1 MSEHDAFAS
10 KDLKRRPFRTSLV
23 LVSLTSVIAST
34 TFIFLF
40 GNALLDVSSFTL
52 GDGLS
57 SALGTFLTTFI
68 WAILILVFLLG
79 AVVVSSTVS
88 LEMITRR
95 RDIGL
100 MKAMGTLLDT
110 IFDYFMA
117 QSVIVL
123 IIGIVLGIGFGTVFY
138 MISMIWLSTAV
149 PGIVF
154 TFQFPVLQVAI
165 LAIIYLIAGYYSTQ
179 KPIYDAVQESPSVAL
194 NPEVG
199 TKVQRAG
206 FMDSFGL
213 AFRMASKN
221 TGRRMKGTRR
231 AVLSLFLSFTI
242 ASMLWTGGGVV
253 ETTSESYVIR
263 SMGSNVVAIGSGDLL
278 AQYYDAYS
286 LYGVPLNESFSFMD
300 PEDMIPDQLLQDL
313 DDVLG
318 VQKTESRFVMYS
330 EVEEGPGIV
339 WNPTIEDYVIV
350 GEGREDSA
358 LLVGIDWG
366 QTISDWYF
374 EGRTTNETGQVWI
387 GGALAE
393 QMFVDPLV
401 QSLQFE
407 APLDDVSLDIRAM
420 AFDILNG
427 GKMAITDR
435 VALQGYWGASGPNL
449 ALVQLDGYDE
459 VALDAIETLAAS
471 YGLDTYWQEE
481 VLTENLHAIRSVWAL
496 LNPLALM
503 ALVSAFLGLMNY
515 LLVSVFGR
523 LRDYVIMRSIGAKP
537 SFIAKVMIGEGLD
550 MGVRAA
556 IPALIV
562 STILSIY
569 VLIPE
574 AAVSSIAYLPFSIM
588 AVFAAIMVVIVLSS
602 IPVYLF
608 FNSRNDLR
616 VSEFAS

>member
-1 MSEHDAFAS
+1 MSEHDTFAS
-10 KDLKRRPFRTSLV
+10 KDLKRRPFRTTLV
-23 LVSLTSVIAST
+23 LLSLTSVIAST

-40 GNALLDVSSFTL
+40 GNALLDVTSFTL
-52 GDGLS
+52 GSGLS

-68 WAILILVFLLG
+68 WAILLMVFLMG
-79 AVVVSSTVS
+79 AIVVSSTVS
-88 LEMITRR
+88 LEMVTRR

-123 IIGIVLGIGFGTVFY
+123 VIGIVLGIGSGTLFY
-138 MISMIWLSTAV
+138 MLAMIWLSSAV

-154 TFQFPVLQVAI
+154 TFQFPILQVAI
-165 LAIIYLIAGYYSTQ
+165 LAGIYLVAGYYSTQ
-179 KPIYDAVQESPSVAL
+179 KPIYDAVQESPSLAL

-221 TGRRMKGTRR
+221 TGRRVKGTRR

-242 ASMLWTGGGVV
+242 ASMLWTGGGIV

-263 SMGSNVVAIGSGDLL
+263 SMGVNVVAIGSSDLL
-278 AQYYDAYS
+278 AQYYGAYS
-286 LYGVPLNESFSFMD
+286 LYGEPLNASFSFLD
-300 PEDMIPDQLLQDL
+300 PEDLIPDELLQDL
-313 DDVLG
+313 NALLG
-318 VQKTESRFVMYS
+318 VRKTESRFVIYS
-330 EVEEGPGIV
+330 DVEEGPGIV

-350 GEGREDSA
+350 GEGREGSA

-374 EGRTTNETGQVWI
+374 EGTTTNTTGQVWI

-401 QSLQFE
+401 QSLQFD
-407 APLDDVSLDIRAM
+407 APLDVVSLDIRAM
-420 AFDILNG
+420 AFDVLNG
-427 GKMAITDR
+427 GMMALTDR
-435 VALQGYWGASGPNL
+435 ASLQGYWGASGPNL
-449 ALVQLDGYDE
+449 ALVQLDEYDQSVIDE
-459 VALDAIETLAAS
+459 IEALAIS
-471 YGLDTYWQEE
+471 HGLDVYRQEE
-481 VLTENLHAIRSVWAL
+481 VLSENLHAIRSVWGL

-503 ALVSAFLGLMNY
+503 ALLSAFLGLMNY

-550 MGVRAA
+550 MGIRAA

-574 AAVSSIAYLPFSIM
+574 AAVPSIAYLPFSIM
-588 AVFAAIMVVIVLSS
+588 AVFAAIMVVIVLSA